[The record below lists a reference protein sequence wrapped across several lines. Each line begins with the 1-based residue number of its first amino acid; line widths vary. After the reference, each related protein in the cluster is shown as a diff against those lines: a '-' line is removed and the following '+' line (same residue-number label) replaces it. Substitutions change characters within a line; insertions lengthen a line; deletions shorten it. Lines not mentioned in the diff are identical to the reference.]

1 MHLILVLVPLLF
13 LHLYKKIPVSVHLLH
28 LYRKIPM
35 FVHLLFLYLLK
46 GIPPSGPRIFYHIHK
61 KIPMFVHLLH
71 LLHLLHLHKNY
82 KCHKNTLDNSLYN
95 KIPIYQRLSQFQ
107 DTYVSNTSPKI
118 QDMYCNLLH

>member
-46 GIPPSGPRIFYHIHK
+46 EFHRLVHVFFIIFT

-118 QDMYCNLLH
+118 KGYVL